1 MVRKNRMNGGAGGIP
16 KDITEILKVEVYKY
30 KDNKTIEIEYNTD
43 KESEY
48 SIHHFEKKK
57 KDGTVISGFII
68 SQKENDFRWFSF
80 PDNLHYEYK
89 HEIKTLRVFLSLSE
103 AEEKERL
110 DLDLEEKAISEAEKD
125 SKEAAKA
132 KYSGSRHNNNND
144 GGSSRKSKKSL
155 KKKVASVK
163 PIKTDNK
170 YTDKDGVTRTLY
182 TKDGCKYV
190 KMVVY
195 KKI

>member
-16 KDITEILKVEVYKY
+16 KDINEILKVEVYNY
-30 KDNKTIEIEYNTD
+30 KEGNSIQKVTYDIN
-43 KESEY
+43 KESMY
-48 SIHHFEKKK
+48 SIRSFENNGKL
-57 KDGTVISGFII
+57 GII
-68 SQKENDFRWFSF
+68 LSVNKRDITTFSF
-80 PDNLHYEYK
+80 PDKYYEYDT
-89 HEIKTLRVFLSLSE
+89 EEKTLKVFRSLTE
-103 AEEKERL
+103 AEEKENF
-110 DLDLEEKAISEAEKD
+110 ESQEKD
-125 SKEAAKA
+125 KKVANAIREAAKA
-132 KYSGSRHNNNND
+132 STNRVSEYDNIHN